1 MPEPAL
7 QVLGCQL
14 PIIQGGTGGVAA
26 AGSSVPAVKKELEQ
40 RRPLPRPQLQR
51 GSLRRTWCEK
61 RHLFLSVLSLCLS
74 RACLGKMIMFIYKWL
89 NKMLYQRLLQ

>member
-40 RRPLPRPQLQR
+40 GRPLPRPQLQR

-61 RHLFLSVLSLCLS
+61 RHLLFECAFPMFVPSLSWQNDHVY
-74 RACLGKMIMFIYKWL
+74 I
-89 NKMLYQRLLQ
+89 